1 MPVVNSQNSKILTYP
16 PSSVKRAEKSL
27 ICSPF
32 EIKLFETMRH
42 QSVALGAIASENGI
56 KNGYTKTSL
65 SELACDNALGW
76 LIQVGIL
83 RREVDGQ
90 GITDS
95 FRLTPLGHQ
104 LMEKYQGQDLPAP
117 SWSDRL
123 YNSMIRWLRL
133 PF

>member
-1 MPVVNSQNSKILTYP
+1 MVNSQNSKVLTYQ
-16 PSSVKRAEKSL
+16 PSSIKRAEKSL

-32 EIKLFETMRH
+32 KIKLFETMRH
-42 QSVALGAIASENGI
+42 QSIALSAIATENGV
-56 KNGYTKTSL
+56 KNGYTQQPL
-65 SELACDNALGW
+65 SELACDDALGW
-76 LIQVGIL
+76 LIQVGML

-104 LMEKYQGQDLPAP
+104 LLEKYQSQDLPTA

-123 YNSMIRWLRL
+123 SNAMIRWLRI